1 MKFILSII
9 LTISFAYFLR
19 KSIKKYATYYYI
31 GALAI
36 ALFTIFTNAS
46 MLPGPLATVMSTFF
60 QYGTVS
66 TAMLSLVM
74 WMNAFENGSKIQKTF
89 MPIRAELSIIACLLT
104 YGHNFYTGKSYF
116 KLLFTAP
123 EKMSTQVICACI
135 MTIILI
141 LLMTPLFIT
150 SFKCVRKK
158 MKPKKWKN
166 LQRLAY
172 LFYMLIYV
180 HIMFLMLPMALTGNF
195 TYVLDV
201 IVYSIVF
208 IGYGTLKLKK
218 YYKKS
223 KKPIAI
229 VLIVAMYVA
238 LGSVVALNLVDFSAG
253 VEDGSDVSETD
264 NDTDSDTDSDT
275 DNETDTAED
284 EEVEIE
290 EEATS
295 PYDIDLSSI
304 PDGEYTGSGIGF
316 NGELTV
322 TVTIT
327 DGAIEKIT
335 LDEYVDD
342 DDYIMSATNI
352 RKKIIDAQD
361 IDVDVISGATY
372 SSIGIKDA
380 VLDALT

>member
-1 MKFILSII
+1 
-9 LTISFAYFLR
+9 
-19 KSIKKYATYYYI
+19 
-31 GALAI
+31 
-36 ALFTIFTNAS
+36 
-46 MLPGPLATVMSTFF
+46 MLPGPLATVMSIFF

-158 MKPKKWKN
+158 MKPKKWKK

-264 NDTDSDTDSDT
+264 NDTDSDT